1 MTRDEF
7 IEGNLPLVH
16 KLANRFRGRGVEYE
30 ELYAAGCVGL
40 VKAVD
45 RFEPERGLC
54 FSTYAVPVILGEIRR
69 LFRDGG
75 SVKIS
80 RSLKELSVKA
90 ARLRD
95 QLSANGEP
103 RISDIAQALGV
114 TPEEAAEAL
123 CAGIPPVSLDHGGDD
138 GEPLPVPSASGEDA
152 LIDRLALR
160 QCLSELSGED
170 RRLLELLDPSKTVAV
185 VNKSDLPQK
194 LELNEISAKLG
205 APAVISAKSG
215 ENSGEPAK
223 LLEKAVS
230 EKLDL
235 GRLDPDAGF
244 LANERQRDCII
255 RADRA
260 LNSALEAAQLGV
272 TPDAVGV
279 MLEEALDAVY
289 ELSGKRAGDEVIDE
303 VFRRFCVGK

>member
-1 MTRDEF
+1 M
-7 IEGNLPLVH
+7 LK
-16 KLANRFRGRGVEYE
+16 KLENADIV
-30 ELYAAGCVGL
+30 L
-40 VKAVD
+40 AV
-45 RFEPERGLC
+45 F
-54 FSTYAVPVILGEIRR
+54 
-69 LFRDGG
+69 DG
-75 SVKIS
+75 S
-80 RSLKELSVKA
+80 R
-90 ARLRD
+90 
-95 QLSANGEP
+95 
-103 RISDIAQALGV
+103 
-114 TPEEAAEAL
+114 
-123 CAGIPPVSLDHGGDD
+123 
-138 GEPLPVPSASGEDA
+138 
-152 LIDRLALR
+152 
-160 QCLSELSGED
+160 ELSGED

-289 ELSGKRAGDEVIDE
+289 ALSGKRAGDEVIDE